1 MPRLVKRPPQRGG
14 GGPEKSAAPRFA
26 LRLSGLTL
34 AMTCVM
40 LTAIVGWAFFM
51 GFMVGKGAQPGDEV
65 ARMARMA
72 GLGDA
77 PTAED
82 GEAKDQKKAEAD
94 AKPPAPEEEIAPP
107 AQAVTPASP
116 TAAGANPQAP
126 AAAGANPEQPA
137 ADAPHP
143 FARPSGA
150 GMAAWGGAAQAPPQ
164 AGQPKEERKPAPAQ
178 AAGPRFDFVYQAAAF
193 KKKSEADA
201 LCARLG
207 AKGLRTRQQKSGAV
221 ILVQILLRGTS
232 EDAAALENTLR
243 ELRLGRPLAVSKT
256 PVARQPKPA
265 EARTGASAGK
275 RGSAQAS
282 SAAPAPKNGRK
293 DTRNA
298 SRKDRKD
305 AAKKR

>member
-1 MPRLVKRPPQRGG
+1 M
-14 GGPEKSAAPRFA
+14 A
-26 LRLSGLTL
+26 
-34 AMTCVM
+34 CVM
-40 LTAIVGWAFFM
+40 LTAVVGWAFFM

-77 PTAED
+77 PKAED

-94 AKPPAPEEEIAPP
+94 APPPAPEEKSAPP
-107 AQAVTPASP
+107 AQAAMPASP
-116 TAAGANPQAP
+116 SAAATPQAP
-126 AAAGANPEQPA
+126 AVAGANPEQPA

-150 GMAAWGGAAQAPPQ
+150 GMAAWGGAAQGPPQ
-164 AGQPKEERKPAPAQ
+164 AGQPKDEKKPAPAQ

-201 LCARLG
+201 LCARLE

-221 ILVQILLRGTS
+221 ILVHILLRGTS

-275 RGSAQAS
+275 RGSARAS
-282 SAAPAPKNGRK
+282 SAAPAQKNGRK